1 MHKPLVISECIGLKI
16 GRLTVFKYDY
26 KKGKHHYFLVRC
38 ECGVEKSI
46 GWDNFKSGR
55 QKTCGCI
62 FREGFLGTEHPL
74 YKTWCSMKQRC
85 NNPNNQSYSRYG
97 GRGVRVCTEWNN
109 SFESFAKWSEE
120 NGWKPG
126 LEIDKDKNKAEGGLL
141 YGPSVCEWLTHA
153 ENMEY
158 IRRAE
163 YVWKEGVGR
172 QHVVDEIDALEVQK
186 SSLSSRKL
194 AAVYG
199 ISRTT
204 VLNIRKKKHGY

>member
-1 MHKPLVISECIGLKI
+1 
-16 GRLTVFKYDY
+16 
-26 KKGKHHYFLVRC
+26 
-38 ECGVEKSI
+38 
-46 GWDNFKSGR
+46 
-55 QKTCGCI
+55 
-62 FREGFLGTEHPL
+62 
-74 YKTWCSMKQRC
+74 MKQRC